1 MAVYKI
7 KSSEITATATNT
19 IISQNVTLEA
29 ETLEL
34 ITGQVLDTN
43 GTRPVEGAAVVLY
56 KKLTAEPQTITKE
69 AIAYT
74 DANGEYRFPYDF
86 DTNTYSYSLK
96 IYTPNNIA

>member
-19 IISQNVTLEA
+19 IISQNVTLET

-43 GTRPVEGAAVVLY
+43 GTTPVEGAAVVLY

-74 DANGEYRFPYDF
+74 VLMVNID
-86 DTNTYSYSLK
+86 SLM
-96 IYTPNNIA
+96 ILILILILIV

>member
-19 IISQNVTLEA
+19 IISQNVTLET

-43 GTRPVEGAAVVLY
+43 GTTPVEGAAVVLY

-69 AIAYT
+69 AIEYT
-74 DANGEYRFPYDF
+74 YANGKYGFPYDF

>member
-43 GTRPVEGAAVVLY
+43 
-56 KKLTAEPQTITKE
+56 
-69 AIAYT
+69 
-74 DANGEYRFPYDF
+74 
-86 DTNTYSYSLK
+86 TYSYSLK